1 MRLSKGRR
9 VLGEGG
15 MAGELV
21 YFTIGVADTER
32 ARAYFDTARRT
43 AGALARRARDRSSL
57 FPKIVV
63 EES

>member
-1 MRLSKGRR
+1 MSAATNTAPLP
-9 VLGEGG
+9 
-15 MAGELV
+15 
-21 YFTIGVADTER
+21 DTPR
-32 ARAYFDTARRT
+32 GRAYLDTARRT